1 MSDSDSDSPMYGRRK
16 HQARSSWYGKTQD
29 MSDSLDEF
37 DMPPDFQ
44 QNFKNRHGDENDH
57 DLPPDMEEDQEHMHD
72 SNDMPPDILQA
83 KSKGPKKEDEPP
95 PPAPGTFVLPTSAEQ
110 PKVFVLAGACAS
122 GKTFMLKS
130 CMYRFAQ
137 AKHFRFGITFTATA
151 FTGDYDWA
159 PKRSIHE
166 WDEEYF
172 KAYIKNLKNKVEEGV
187 EKYGKGWRLPHNYV
201 VFDDNNGT
209 LTQSEFMINFISTH
223 RHTSTT
229 VFILS
234 QLLTARGAVSTT
246 MRANTS
252 YAMMWPTASRNA
264 LKGLYDNYGGG
275 MTFEEFKAALNE
287 CRKRKYSCL
296 VLKNSAENVTVA
308 DQFCTIVAPT
318 FPEGFQL
325 KF

>member
-1 MSDSDSDSPMYGRRK
+1 MSDSDSDSPVYGRRRQ
-16 HQARSSWYGKTQD
+16 QARSSWFRQTQGVAD
-29 MSDSLDEF
+29 GLDDF
-37 DMPPDFQ
+37 DMPPDFKP
-44 QNFKNRHGDENDH
+44 NYNNTH
-57 DLPPDMEEDQEHMHD
+57 DNGNEDDFPPDMEGDEVQEH
-72 SNDMPPDILQA
+72 DMPPDFKQERNT
-83 KSKGPKKEDEPP
+83 KKEDESP

-122 GKTFMLKS
+122 GKTYMLKS

-137 AKHFRFGITFTATA
+137 AKHFRFGLTFTATG

-166 WDEEYF
+166 WDEDYF
-172 KAYIKNLKNKVEEGV
+172 KAYINNLKKKVEEGV
-187 EKYGKGWRLPHNYV
+187 EKNGKGWRLPHNYV

-308 DQFCTIVAPT
+308 DQFCRIVAPT

>member
-1 MSDSDSDSPMYGRRK
+1 MSDSGY
-16 HQARSSWYGKTQD
+16 
-29 MSDSLDEF
+29 
-37 DMPPDFQ
+37 
-44 QNFKNRHGDENDH
+44 DENFGSRPGQRQLFGGKVPHKHMNKRPKQEDFDDLPPERSPVRQQRPQH
-57 DLPPDMEEDQEHMHD
+57 DFDDDLPPDLENSRSSRLNNHD
-72 SNDMPPDILQA
+72 ALT
-83 KSKGPKKEDEPP
+83 
-95 PPAPGTFVLPTSAEQ
+95 PALPGSFELPTSDEQ

-122 GKTFMLKS
+122 GKTYMLKS

-137 AKHFRFGITFTATA
+137 AKHFRFGLTFTATG

-166 WDEEYF
+166 WDEDYF
-172 KAYIKNLKNKVEEGV
+172 KAYINNLKKKVEDGV
-187 EKYGKGWRLPHNYV
+187 EKNGKGWRLPHNYV

-275 MTFEEFKAALNE
+275 MTLEEFKTALNE